1 MATTTA
7 PPQAD
12 EGAAPPGVF
21 AWLKETLMELFIGLR
36 LAGRAMW
43 LGFVGFYNSSD
54 LTFASSIAYYAL
66 LSLFPFLLLA
76 LSIFASVTASEAQRT
91 TVLNFVFRYFPRQF
105 DFVTGQLEALAATR
119 VSLGLLGSILM
130 IWAALGVFGAIT
142 SAVNH
147 AWRVERQPSY
157 FQHKLVSFLMLV
169 AAGAILMTA
178 LIIVSLA
185 DMLQSS
191 RFAVLLSVPG
201 LAVLRTFTLQHAS
214 TALLIFVM
222 GLIYY
227 FVPNTKVR
235 FRDVW
240 LGAIVAGL
248 LWRGVLA
255 GFQWYVR
262 DMTRF
267 SMVHGSIAAVV
278 VFLLWVYVSA
288 VVLLYGAEVTAAFAR
303 LRRRYLQDVAL
314 GRRTT

>member
-1 MATTTA
+1 
-7 PPQAD
+7 
-12 EGAAPPGVF
+12 
-21 AWLKETLMELFIGLR
+21 
-36 LAGRAMW
+36 
-43 LGFVGFYNSSD
+43 
-54 LTFASSIAYYAL
+54 
-66 LSLFPFLLLA
+66 
-76 LSIFASVTASEAQRT
+76 
-91 TVLNFVFRYFPRQF
+91 
-105 DFVTGQLEALAATR
+105 
-119 VSLGLLGSILM
+119 
-130 IWAALGVFGAIT
+130 
-142 SAVNH
+142 
-147 AWRVERQPSY
+147 
-157 FQHKLVSFLMLV
+157 
-169 AAGAILMTA
+169 
-178 LIIVSLA
+178 
-185 DMLQSS
+185 
-191 RFAVLLSVPG
+191 
-201 LAVLRTFTLQHAS
+201 LQHAS